1 MYIGARIKELRKE
14 KRLSLKEL
22 AEKSGVQIATLS
34 RIEHLKMMG
43 TVDSHMKIA
52 QALGV
57 DITQLYTNLS
67 SSPEP
72 INIKTNENKS
82 DVFVANDK
90 TSKEVLISKALSKKM
105 LPVLIK
111 IEPKGKT
118 KTERNPLGSEKF
130 IYILEGDLCVYIK
143 EESFSLSKTNS
154 IYFDASLEHYFEN
167 KGHQTAKAL
176 SITTPVNL

>member
-1 MYIGARIKELRKE
+1 MYIGNRIKELRKE
-14 KRLSLKEL
+14 KRFSLKEL

-67 SSPEP
+67 SSLET
-72 INIKTNENKS
+72 INIKTSENKS

-90 TSKEVLISKALSKKM
+90 TSREILVTKALSKKM
-105 LPVLIK
+105 MPVLIK

-118 KTERNPLGSEKF
+118 KAERNPLGSEKF
-130 IYILEGDLCVYIK
+130 IYVLEGELCIYIK
-143 EESFSLSKTNS
+143 EETFTLSKTNS

-167 KGHQTAKAL
+167 KSHATAKAL
-176 SITTPVNL
+176 SITTPVAL